1 MADEKKMSE
10 RKMLLK
16 LSDQQIHALFLLA
29 QKMAREEKTKKPA
42 VRYELPEYA
51 AQRLR
56 QIQEDSAT
64 REPSADEKKWIRYV
78 KFLCRL
84 DIQPP
89 ALTETTDRV
98 LYKELKEKAKTMH
111 LPENFSADILPGVI
125 SYRTGGVMKPI
136 LLVGPPG
143 CGKTTIGK
151 YMAELVGLPLS
162 VINAPRADTSHGYQ
176 GESKSYKSA
185 DAGEFFQSMLR
196 SGSFHNFYLI
206 DELDK
211 PVQGAGNRLSQQ
223 DELLNILQD
232 GKLFDNFLELPLEIT
247 HSPLLFSVNC
257 LEALSKPFLDRCRI
271 IEVKA
276 CDQERMLDIL
286 HEDAGALLNRREYQ
300 GKLRLDFQ
308 TLDNASEQL
317 YRAGFTSI
325 RQHKQLLD
333 GAASRAYYR
342 YLESDESETTVTE
355 KDFRC
360 QLEELTG
367 RGDQR
372 HIGFDM

>member
-29 QKMAREEKTKKPA
+29 QKMAREEKAKKPA
-42 VRYELPEYA
+42 VHYELPEYA

-136 LLVGPPG
+136 RLGGPPG

-162 VINAPRADTSHGYQ
+162 VINALVVAVG
-176 GESKSYKSA
+176 
-185 DAGEFFQSMLR
+185 LR
-196 SGSFHNFYLI
+196 KR
-206 DELDK
+206 DELSEHF
-211 PVQGAGNRLSQQ
+211 RLMEGIW
-223 DELLNILQD
+223 DEYKVYL
-232 GKLFDNFLELPLEIT
+232 GK
-247 HSPLLFSVNC
+247 
-257 LEALSKPFLDRCRI
+257 DR
-271 IEVKA
+271 A
-276 CDQERMLDIL
+276 
-286 HEDAGALLNRREYQ
+286 
-300 GKLRLDFQ
+300 
-308 TLDNASEQL
+308 
-317 YRAGFTSI
+317 
-325 RQHKQLLD
+325 
-333 GAASRAYYR
+333 
-342 YLESDESETTVTE
+342 
-355 KDFRC
+355 
-360 QLEELTG
+360 
-367 RGDQR
+367 
-372 HIGFDM
+372 